1 MPVKVRILG
10 AKASAANIRNMSKAV
25 RATFYNTMLEISR
38 KILERSHKYVP
49 YDTGKLQESGKVTG
63 YPGRYPV
70 VYTSYGGPDVP
81 YALIQHE
88 NVNYNHPGGRKAKY
102 LELAVKDYEPEM
114 KKAFEVAARTE
125 TQKFSMAGKVMTRVR

>member
-10 AKASAANIRNMSKAV
+10 AKESAANIRAMSTAV
-25 RATFYNTMLEISR
+25 RKQFYKTLLEISR
-38 KILERSHKYVP
+38 KILVRSHKYVP
-49 YDTGKLQESGKVTG
+49 YDTGRLQESGKVKG

-88 NVNYNHPGGRKAKY
+88 NMSYIHPGGRKAKY
-102 LELAVKDYEPEM
+102 LELAVKDYEPEIGR
-114 KKAFEVAARTE
+114 AFEVAARTE
-125 TQKFSMAGKVMTRVR
+125 TQKFSMAGKVMTRVQ

>member
-1 MPVKVRILG
+1 MPVKVRVLG
-10 AKASAANIRNMSKAV
+10 ATQSAANIRAMSKAV
-25 RATFYNTMLEISR
+25 RKKFYDTMLEISQ
-38 KILERSHKYVP
+38 KILERSHRYVP
-49 YDTGKLQESGKVTG
+49 YKTGKLQESGKVKG

-88 NVNYNHPGGRKAKY
+88 NLDYSHPGGRKAKY

-114 KKAFEVAARTE
+114 KKAFEVAARNE